1 MTSRALR
8 IGLTVLA
15 GIAGLA
21 ALALAASGREPPGFL
36 LPIPVELAIGWS
48 FVAAGLVGWAR
59 RPDYRTGLLLT
70 LTGLVWFGRQL
81 EWLDTPIASH
91 LSHLSV
97 NLFLALVG
105 HQLVV
110 FPSGEAQTRL
120 ERTLV
125 ASAYAVALG
134 GYVVSKL
141 FYDPRLEGCGGCPQ
155 NLLLV
160 SANST
165 LNGVANAVPS
175 ALAIMLVL
183 AILARLGWRWR
194 VASPP
199 TRQVLGPVVW
209 TGWAALLIVAVTIG
223 LYAGEVSLTVD
234 RALQWSS
241 LAYVAIPL
249 AFLTGLLRT
258 RLHRGALSRLL
269 LDLGDAAS
277 PTIVRGALAETLGD
291 PSLELAFWLQ
301 DQERYVDL
309 DGRPFEMPIT
319 SERATLVLEHEGQR
333 VAALVYDTSL
343 LEDPEL
349 VRAAGAAARMALE
362 NARLQA
368 ELRAQLGEVRASRAR
383 IVEAGDAERR
393 RLERDLHDG
402 AQQRLLG
409 IRLAL
414 RLARGELGQ
423 GAPAAEE
430 LLGEADKEIAQTLDE
445 LRALARGIHP
455 AVLTEEGLGPAVETL
470 ARRAS
475 LPVKVEA
482 LPEARLPSA
491 VEAAAYF
498 VASEALANVAK
509 HASASGVTIAM
520 RRMNDAL
527 VIDISDDGVGGAD
540 PASGSGL
547 IGLRDRIE
555 ALNGSLQV
563 QSPSGHGTRLHAEI
577 PCRGEPNGLT
587 TDG

>member
-1 MTSRALR
+1 MRGQAFR
-8 IGLTVLA
+8 IGFVGLA
-15 GIAGLA
+15 GSVGLVV
-21 ALALAASGREPPGFL
+21 LALAASGRAQPGFL

-48 FVAAGLVGWAR
+48 FVSAGLIGWAR
-59 RPDYRTGLLLT
+59 RPDNGTGLLMT

-81 EWLDTPIASH
+81 EWLDTPLASH
-91 LSHLSV
+91 LSHVSA
-97 NLFLALVG
+97 NLFLALIA

-110 FPSGEAQTRL
+110 FPSGQARTRL
-120 ERTLV
+120 ERMLV
-125 ASAYAVALG
+125 ASAYVVALG

-141 FYDPRLEGCGGCPQ
+141 FYDPQLEHCPGCPQ

-160 SANST
+160 SANSQ
-165 LNGVANAVPS
+165 LNAVANVVPS
-175 ALAIMLVL
+175 ALAILLVV
-183 AILARLGWRWR
+183 AILARLAWRWR

-199 TRQVLGPVVW
+199 TRRVLSPVVW
-209 TGWAALLIVAVTIG
+209 TGWAALLIVAVTVG
-223 LYAGEVSLTVD
+223 LYAGEVSPTLD

-241 LAYVAIPL
+241 LAYTAIPL
-249 AFLTGLLRT
+249 AFLAGLLRT
-258 RLHRGALSRLL
+258 RLHRGALSGLL
-269 LDLGDAAS
+269 VDLGDAAS
-277 PTIVRGALAETLGD
+277 PAAVRGALAQTLGD
-291 PSLELAFWLQ
+291 PSLEVAFWLP

-309 DGRPFEMPIT
+309 EGRPFEMPANP
-319 SERATLVLEHEGQR
+319 ERAASVLEHGGQPIATLV
-333 VAALVYDTSL
+333 YDASL

-423 GAPAAEE
+423 GVSAVEE
-430 LLGEADKEIAQTLDE
+430 LLGEAENEIAQTLDE

-475 LPVKVEA
+475 LPVQVEA
-482 LPEARLPSA
+482 LPTSRLPSA

-509 HASASGVTIAM
+509 HANAAGATIAM
-520 RRMNDAL
+520 RRMNDSL

-540 PASGSGL
+540 PGSGTGL
-547 IGLRDRIE
+547 VGLRDRVE
-555 ALNGSLQV
+555 ALNGSLRIVSQ
-563 QSPSGHGTRLHAEI
+563 PGRGTRLHAEI
-577 PCRGEPNGLT
+577 PCGGEANAPSSRG
-587 TDG
+587 